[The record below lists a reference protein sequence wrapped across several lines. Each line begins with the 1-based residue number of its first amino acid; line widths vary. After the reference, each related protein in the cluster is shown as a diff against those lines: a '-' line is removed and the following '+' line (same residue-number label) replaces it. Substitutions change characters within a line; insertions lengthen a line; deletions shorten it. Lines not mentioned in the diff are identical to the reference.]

1 MPSIGNA
8 GTSYEAMSIPSVLIN
23 NVAYRELSPL
33 LIEHKLL
40 KTQGMHDSWKIS
52 SLPFALR
59 PKSLQ
64 TRAIDQH
71 QTSMR
76 CLSAVAGCRRMTN
89 ARDLSIS
96 LTIRNSRSLRFLPR
110 RSRHGARSYLPFS

>member
-8 GTSYEAMSIPSVLIN
+8 GTSYEAINIPSVLIN

-71 QTSMR
+71 QNVNTVPFCSSGMQKDDE
-76 CLSAVAGCRRMTN
+76 CK
-89 ARDLSIS
+89 
-96 LTIRNSRSLRFLPR
+96 RSLNKLDDKEQQVAPLP
-110 RSRHGARSYLPFS
+110 A